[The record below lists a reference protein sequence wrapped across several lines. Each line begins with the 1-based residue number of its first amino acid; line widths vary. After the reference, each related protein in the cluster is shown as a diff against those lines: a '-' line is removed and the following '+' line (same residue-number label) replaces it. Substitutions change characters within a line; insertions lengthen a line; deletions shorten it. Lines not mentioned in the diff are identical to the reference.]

1 MAAQVLSGTSN
12 VSYTNNT
19 GQNVRVIINFMLGT
33 SNSPGEVSTPPDMS
47 IGSSSTGITL
57 SWAGVIISAPA
68 ALAMGK
74 NVASYVGGGNALF
87 ASGGGLAMTGNG
99 LINYKDTQ
107 RYSSL
112 LPTELMLAPSQS
124 FSATCRA
131 YNIVVIPEAG

>member
-1 MAAQVLSGTSN
+1 MASQVLSGSSN

-19 GQNVRVIINFMLGT
+19 GQNVRVIINFMLG
-33 SNSPGEVSTPPDMS
+33 SLNSPGEASTPPDMS
-47 IGSSSTGITL
+47 TGASSTGITL
-57 SWAGVIISAPA
+57 SWAGVTISAPA

-74 NVASYVGGGNALF
+74 NVATYMGGGNALF
-87 ASGGGLAMTGNG
+87 AAGGGLAMTGNG
-99 LINYKDTQ
+99 LVTYKDTQ

-112 LPTELMLAPSQS
+112 LPTELMLAPGQT